1 VKVLKLVVT
10 VAFSAAMLVIVPATN
25 GRPVAAAPGLS
36 LLSVNDEVQLGQ
48 QAQSEL
54 RQQTPVVGDAA
65 VNNYLR
71 GVFSQLVR
79 RAGGPG
85 YPYSV
90 SMANYGEVNAF
101 ALPGGPVWVHRG
113 AVQAAQNESQ
123 LAGVL
128 AHEIAHISRR
138 HVADRVTK
146 SMVTGGLLALLGQVL
161 PDDRK
166 GQVGGFA
173 AGLAAQGFMLKFS
186 RDDEREADL
195 EGARIMRQAGWDARG
210 MPGFMDLLSQQQ
222 RRNPSSVEVFLSDHP
237 GPAERAAALRAQRLP
252 AGGRTDSAAFQQ
264 IRARLR
270 SLGPTY
276 RMRSR

>member
-1 VKVLKLVVT
+1 VIKRSRIT
-10 VAFSAAMLVIVPATN
+10 VAFLFISAVLVWSPPNRSVT
-25 GRPVAAAPGLS
+25 AAPGLS

-48 QAQSEL
+48 QAQGEL
-54 RQQTPVVGDAA
+54 RQQTPVVGDGA

-71 GVFSQLVR
+71 GVFTQLVR
-79 RAGGPG
+79 HADGPR

-128 AHEIAHISRR
+128 AHEIAHISKR

-146 SMVTGGLLALLGQVL
+146 QMVTGGLLALLGQVL
-161 PDDRK
+161 SDDRK
-166 GQVGGFA
+166 GQIGGVA

-195 EGARIMRQAGWDARG
+195 EGARIMRNAGWDARG
-210 MPGFMDLLSQQQ
+210 MPGFMELLRQQQQ
-222 RRNPSSVEVFLSDHP
+222 RDPSSVEVFLSDHP
-237 GPAERAAALRAQRLP
+237 GPAERAAALRAQGLP
-252 AGGRTDSAAFQQ
+252 AGGRQDSARFQQ
-264 IRARLR
+264 VRSRLR
-270 SLGPTY
+270 SLGPVY